1 MRETEREIVFVC
13 LVALLQRGC
22 RGGGCVSLSTSEPNR
37 WWGCF
42 RHFIIYIRRFH
53 VSLVFWLVDLKW
65 CPRSVFWRV
74 LALSERLAVRDVT
87 KNIEY

>member
-1 MRETEREIVFVC
+1 MSLSRPVSHIGGGGVFVI
-13 LVALLQRGC
+13 LY
-22 RGGGCVSLSTSEPNR
+22 N
-37 WWGCF
+37 
-42 RHFIIYIRRFH
+42 IYTRRFH

-87 KNIEY
+87 KNIECLIPSPVQQAREFSG